1 MGHQRAA
8 QVAPPD
14 IVLGLRLAAWT
25 ACAGPHDHHA
35 LVDLRRVARAVAHLD
50 PLQGRQAALQAL
62 QAIDAAVVGECLAN
76 ELQAAVAPAVA
87 AFDRLV
93 GCTPWAKL
101 APALRRVR

>member
-8 QVAPPD
+8 QVAPPS

-25 ACAGPHDHHA
+25 ACAGPHDRQA
-35 LVDLRRVARAVAHLD
+35 LADLRRVARAVAHLD

-62 QAIDAAVVGECLAN
+62 QAIEAAAVGQCLAH
-76 ELQAAVAPAVA
+76 ELRGAVAPAVA

-93 GCTPWAKL
+93 ARTPWGKL
-101 APALRRVR
+101 APALQRVR